1 MHPPLKERLSHSREI
16 AGRISES
23 IYTGRLLP
31 GEKLGSIRCLAN
43 RFGVGRQ
50 VILSAIGLLSDSG
63 LVVTKAKTGTYV
75 NPTLD
80 RRLVKDRTKRIGLL
94 SWRIRK
100 PPQSAFSIR
109 LLQNVL
115 RTAPQHN
122 CEVFWQAEMAALDP
136 VQWMTEARLDALLVT
151 GLVDDD
157 LVRTLNQAK
166 VTYLVVG
173 NYELQEPASQISLD
187 LVQDARLV
195 LGRLL
200 ARHQF
205 RRLALAVGPADLA
218 ATRQLCQGAKLA
230 VNDNKMT
237 WQEELCVRGQNENGF
252 AAMKQVMTA
261 APGPPDAIL
270 LTARAFPGVAQY
282 IFEHRLHRNNKKP
295 FLILDF
301 CDTAY
306 FYPEMVDA
314 CIYEREVLGDIALE
328 RLIGLYFGSLDQ
340 PWRENVTQRTRQ
352 ATTTT

>member
-1 MHPPLKERLSHSREI
+1 M
-16 AGRISES
+16 
-23 IYTGRLLP
+23 
-31 GEKLGSIRCLAN
+31 
-43 RFGVGRQ
+43 
-50 VILSAIGLLSDSG
+50 
-63 LVVTKAKTGTYV
+63 
-75 NPTLD
+75 
-80 RRLVKDRTKRIGLL
+80 
-94 SWRIRK
+94 
-100 PPQSAFSIR
+100 
-109 LLQNVL
+109 
-115 RTAPQHN
+115 
-122 CEVFWQAEMAALDP
+122 
-136 VQWMTEARLDALLVT
+136 
-151 GLVDDD
+151 
-157 LVRTLNQAK
+157 
-166 VTYLVVG
+166 
-173 NYELQEPASQISLD
+173 
-187 LVQDARLV
+187 
-195 LGRLL
+195 

-237 WQEELCVRGQNENGF
+237 WQEELCVRDQNENGF